1 MIRGEEE
8 LLSIMN
14 EMARGDKEHHTENGE
29 EEVSGTR
36 CPAEVEMFDKKIR
49 LLPEI
54 EGYGDSGRSCP
65 ENGKGGNIWNPYVS
79 VSFKD
84 VVSSSNIQGDGHIP
98 PTCPHV
104 EIARRRAYE
113 NFKKKFYTAFKW
125 IVDNSQSQK
134 VDKKDS
140 EKKKV
145 TMESLWK
152 ELPSHS
158 ILERFYFA
166 FKVEETFRVM
176 QNERNKQSLGK
187 LPIRADI
194 IQITRFMTQGFDEG
208 ILIDPI
214 LLTPFHKHQVSGGLL
229 KREVMFQF
237 TREWKR
243 ATKGK
248 ECDDLPAYFSSR
260 PFQKKCSKI
269 VKMINDLCVEAES
282 NLIQDLKKKAS
293 EVILNSGNKTRNK
306 KSTPKLSHES
316 HKATDSDDIIEYY
329 TLTFS
334 GLSFRVGKAHFEKLQ
349 RLFDRH
355 NTSSASIE
363 EHQHLFLC
371 DLFVL
376 LARYDLLEGA
386 GLQSSLS
393 GNVFDV
399 LLKHFNCN
407 FECFAS
413 PFNCRYGKYSKQSDR
428 FHIFMQ

>member
-1 MIRGEEE
+1 MIRGEKE
-8 LLSIMN
+8 LLFVMD
-14 EMARGDKEHHTENGE
+14 EMTRGDKKQSTKENGE
-29 EEVSGTR
+29 GENVTK
-36 CPAEVEMFDKKIR
+36 CPAQLIFDNIR
-49 LLPEI
+49 LVPEI
-54 EGYGDSGRSCP
+54 EGYGDSSRSCP
-65 ENGKGGNIWNPYVS
+65 ENGKAGNIWNPYVS
-79 VSFKD
+79 VCFKD
-84 VVSSSNIQGDGHIP
+84 VSSSQNIQGDGYMP
-98 PTCPHV
+98 PTCTVV
-104 EIARRRAYE
+104 EVARRRAYE
-113 NFKKKFYTAFKW
+113 NFKKKFYAAFKW
-125 IVDNSQSQK
+125 IVDISQSQK
-134 VDKKDS
+134 LDKE
-140 EKKKV
+140 EKEKTNV
-145 TMESLWK
+145 AMGTIWK

-176 QNERNKQSLGK
+176 QIAKEKARGA
-187 LPIRADI
+187 LPMRADVA
-194 IQITRFMTQGFDEG
+194 QITRLLAQGIDEG
-208 ILIDPI
+208 VLIDPI
-214 LLTPFHKHQVSGGLL
+214 LLTPFQKYKVSCGLL
-229 KREVMFQF
+229 KREIVFQF

-248 ECDDLPAYFSSR
+248 DSDDLSTYISSR
-260 PFQKKCSKI
+260 LFQKRCSKI
-269 VKMINDLCVEAES
+269 VNVMNDLCVEAES
-282 NLIQDLKKKAS
+282 NLMHDLKKRAS
-293 EVILNSGNKTRNK
+293 EISLNSDNKKRNK
-306 KSTPKLSHES
+306 KCTPKLTFQS

-355 NTSSASIE
+355 NTNSTSIE

-413 PFNCRYGKYSKQSDR
+413 PFNCRYGKYQGFD
-428 FHIFMQ
+428 